1 MFEQNQNNSSDH
13 PSEFCRWQEVDK
25 VPPRGMELTIT
36 ANAAECSAVAK
47 RLDLLELKALSAI
60 LTIERLADSDAYQV
74 KGKLTAQVVQQ
85 CVATLM
91 PVPATVIET
100 VSGSF
105 MPSAHI
111 PAEHG
116 SLEIA
121 DVLEEIIEPII
132 NGSIDVGEL
141 VVQHLALGLDP
152 YPRRKDTKILSP
164 KAAPVGK
171 DTQKPFAGLVDLLKE
186 KEKNNKK

>member
-1 MFEQNQNNSSDH
+1 MSEHNQNHEANYQ
-13 PSEFCRWQEVDK
+13 SEMSRWQEVDK

-36 ANAAECSAVAK
+36 ANDAECIAVAK
-47 RLDLLELKALSAI
+47 RLDLLELKALSAHLI
-60 LTIERLADSDAYQV
+60 LERLADSDAYQV

-85 CVATLM
+85 CVATLR
-91 PVPATVIET
+91 PVSATVIED
-100 VSGSF
+100 VSGAF
-105 MPSAHI
+105 MPSERI

-132 NGSIDVGEL
+132 NGAIDVGEL

-152 YPRRKDTKILSP
+152 YPRCKDTNILSP

-171 DTQKPFAGLVDLLKE
+171 DTQKPFSGLVDLLKE
-186 KEKNNKK
+186 KEKNNTK